1 MPINARPEFFKA
13 QGEYAN
19 AKTRAEK
26 IRALE
31 EVLRCAPTHK
41 GADHI
46 RAEIKAKI
54 AKLKKQTVRKVGG
67 RMTTIPK
74 EGDAQICIMGLTQ
87 SGKSTLLSKMTNA
100 KPKITGRPYTT
111 VKPVIGVSMWQG
123 VQFQMVEIPSTF
135 QRVHMNIAQNCDGI
149 ILVLNPKK
157 AQEERKEMLA
167 ILEQFR
173 IRKPMTIVKMEE
185 DIDIEEINLKIWE
198 KLNKVR
204 IYCKEPGKKHAPR
217 ALVLKYGSDIGDV
230 AEDVHKDFLKFFKF
244 ARVWGKSAKHDGQTV
259 GKEHEIADG
268 DIIEIHTI

>member
-1 MPINARPEFFKA
+1 MPLNARPEFFKA
-13 QGEYAN
+13 QEEYAK
-19 AKTRAEK
+19 AKTREEK

-41 GADHI
+41 GAEHV
-46 RAEIKAKI
+46 RAELKSKI
-54 AKLKKQTVRKVGG
+54 AKLKRQTTRKVGG

-74 EGDAQICIMGLTQ
+74 EGDAQICILGLTQ

-111 VKPVIGVSMWQG
+111 VKPEIGVSKWQG

-149 ILVLNPKK
+149 ILVLNPEK
-157 AQEERKEMLA
+157 AQEEKKEMMA

-173 IRKPMTIVKMEE
+173 IDKPMVIVKMDE
-185 DIDIEEINLKIWE
+185 DIDVEEINQKIWD

-204 IYCKEPGKKHAPR
+204 IYTKEPGKKHEPR
-217 ALVLKYGSDIGDV
+217 ALVLKQGATVGDV

-244 ARVWGKSAKHDGQTV
+244 ARVWGESAKHDGQTV
-259 GKEHEIADG
+259 GKEHEIKDG
-268 DIIEIHTI
+268 DIVEVHTI